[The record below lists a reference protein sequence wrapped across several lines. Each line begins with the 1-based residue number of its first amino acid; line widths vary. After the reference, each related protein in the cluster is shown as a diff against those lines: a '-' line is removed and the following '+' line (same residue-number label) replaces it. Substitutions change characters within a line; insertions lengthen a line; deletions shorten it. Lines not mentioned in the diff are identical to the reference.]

1 MNHDELRF
9 LKRVSIWNDS
19 WNRRHTSSEGP
30 ACKIVTVLVKFSL
43 AVPIITTRWWWRPVS
58 PCGWRAAHGWY
69 GSWEAGREAGVFW
82 CQCVLDSKPYS
93 DACYFPHYSR
103 CSKRGFPA
111 CWSSTEG
118 QKGEKNASVMKKA
131 EVGNWL
137 VTRWKKGWMGTISL
151 LVPIRVVHHSEHNW
165 ECLLI
170 SK

>member
-1 MNHDELRF
+1 MFVCSSICYKYQKKWKIPPVNHDDLRF

-19 WNRRHTSSEGP
+19 WNRRHTSSERP

-43 AVPIITTRWWWRPVS
+43 AVPITTRWWWRPVS

-69 GSWEAGREAGVFW
+69 GSWGAGRAAGVFW

-103 CSKRGFPA
+103 CSKQGFPA

-118 QKGEKNASVMKKA
+118 QKGKENASVMKKA

-137 VTRWKKGWMGTISL
+137 VTRWKKVGGG
-151 LVPIRVVHHSEHNW
+151 
-165 ECLLI
+165 LI
-170 SK
+170 KV